1 MGYILSPGQN
11 WTAGDE
17 LFYRE
22 LRLQVI
28 NGGAATGS
36 VQVMVENCL
45 DNIIPASAS
54 SSSRMANEE
63 VRIFPN
69 PVPGMMSI
77 EFPSH
82 QVDGVGQ
89 VEVTLMNTEGE
100 IVLDQRFQKP
110 GHGPIQIPTTHLIPG
125 LYMARVSWGSN
136 QFMQKIM
143 VVK

>member
-1 MGYILSPGQN
+1 M
-11 WTAGDE
+11 
-17 LFYRE
+17 
-22 LRLQVI
+22 
-28 NGGAATGS
+28 
-36 VQVMVENCL
+36 
-45 DNIIPASAS
+45 
-54 SSSRMANEE
+54 
-63 VRIFPN
+63 RIFPN

-77 EFPSH
+77 EFPSYH
-82 QVDGVGQ
+82 VDGLGQ